1 MKKAAWIIGILV
13 VAVAAIGFVL
23 SRGQSAAAAKV
34 TVGRTVEAKR
44 GDIAVTVSESGV
56 LEPVTQVEI
65 KSRVAGRVKRI
76 FVTEGQRVANGA
88 LIALVDPTEVERDVE
103 RIKAQLSASQAGL
116 RQAQENYSLTV
127 RQNELAIK
135 RAEASL
141 KEAQRRLAQTS
152 APTRP
157 QEIEQA
163 QSGVEQ
169 AQAAV
174 EQAESNA
181 LQAEAQVKQSEA
193 AAQRVEAQITDGKRN
208 VDRQKALLGKGFVSQ
223 SAVDQAETS
232 LALATAD
239 RASAQAN
246 LRAAQ
251 ASAQSSQASLRSS
264 KASLASAKQ
273 RLNLLKEG
281 PRQEDIAPARA
292 AVETSRVALETER
305 ANAAQSELRRR
316 DVERAQA
323 EVRQIQNQL
332 AQQNVQLTETRIV
345 APLAGEITGKYV
357 NEGELVASATAGFA
371 QGAVLVRVADLAQM
385 QVRVNVNEV
394 DVAKVRVGQ
403 PVDVKVDGAPGKV
416 YAGKVAS
423 IAPAS
428 LTANQSTAS
437 QPASTTAV
445 VRFEVK
451 IRVDNPDARLRPGMT
466 AQAAII
472 LEKREGTIILPAEA
486 MQPGDKVTVVTGT
499 EKDKTLKKEEKTIKV
514 GLRNDADVEVKEG
527 LKEGD
532 KIEVPKVDAKDR
544 RKIKFGP
551 DGDGGDGG

>member
-1 MKKAAWIIGILV
+1 VKKAAWIIGILV
-13 VAVAAIGFVL
+13 AVVAAVGFVIF
-23 SRGQSAAAAKV
+23 RGQSAAAAKV

-44 GDIAVTVSESGV
+44 GDISVTVSESGV
-56 LEPVTQVEI
+56 LEPVTQVEV

-76 FVTEGQRVANGA
+76 FVTEGQRVQQGA
-88 LIALVDPTEVERDVE
+88 LIALVDPTEVERDAE
-103 RIKAQLSASQAGL
+103 RIKAQLAASQANL
-116 RQAQENYSLTV
+116 RQAEENYTLAV
-127 RQNELAIK
+127 RQNILSVK

-141 KEAQRRLAQTS
+141 KEAQRRLTQAS

-157 QEIEQA
+157 QEVQQA
-163 QSGVEQ
+163 QSAVDQ

-181 LQAEAQVKQSEA
+181 LQAEAQVNQSQA
-193 AAQRVEAQITDGKRN
+193 SAQRVEAQITDAKRN
-208 VDRQKALLGKGFVSQ
+208 VDRQKALLTKGFVSQ
-223 SAVDQAETS
+223 SAVDQAETA
-232 LALATAD
+232 LALAIAD
-239 RASAQAN
+239 RASSQASV
-246 LRAAQ
+246 RSAQ
-251 ASAQSSQASLRSS
+251 ASAQSSQASLRSA
-264 KASLASAKQ
+264 KASLASARQ

-281 PRQEDIAPARA
+281 PRLEDIAPSRA
-292 AVETSRVALETER
+292 AVETSRAALEAEK
-305 ANAAQSELRRR
+305 ANAAQAELRRR

-323 EVRQIQNQL
+323 EVRQVQNQL
-332 AQQNVQLTETRIV
+332 AQQNVQLVETRIV

-371 QGAVLVRVADLAQM
+371 QGAVLVRVADLTQM

-428 LTANQSTAS
+428 LTANQGTA
-437 QPASTTAV
+437 AGANTTAV

-451 IRVDNPDARLRPGMT
+451 IRVANPDARLRPGMT

-472 LEKREGTIILPAEA
+472 LEKRAGTLVLPAEA
-486 MQPGDKVTVVTGT
+486 MQPGDKVTIVTGT
-499 EKDKTLKKEEKTIKV
+499 EKEKNLKKEEKTIKV
-514 GLRNDADVEVKEG
+514 GLKNDADVEVLEG
-527 LKEGD
+527 LKAGD
-532 KIEVPKVDAKDR
+532 KVEVPKVDAKDR
-544 RKIKFGP
+544 RKINFGP
-551 DGDGGDGG
+551 DGDGEDGG